1 MAGVPEDD
9 RIEQGGPALGIQS
22 RGDGRFM
29 LELREDFGTDHQP
42 CGGKQADDT
51 PGRADGDASEQ
62 RNNDEVKIRD
72 TVERLGSSGSATLV
86 TSSRVHSRVNQASG
100 KAGALWVV
108 SSANDWLAQWGPL
121 RETLTPASRVSSG
134 NVHCQGNPSPEE
146 APGEDVAP
154 GIRAPPSSGSSL

>member
-1 MAGVPEDD
+1 MPEDD

-86 TSSRVHSRVNQASG
+86 TSSRVHSGVNQASG

-108 SSANDWLAQWGPL
+108 SSANGGLM
-121 RETLTPASRVSSG
+121 
-134 NVHCQGNPSPEE
+134 
-146 APGEDVAP
+146 
-154 GIRAPPSSGSSL
+154 

>member
-22 RGDGRFM
+22 RGHGR
-29 LELREDFGTDHQP
+29 LREDFGTDHQP
-42 CGGKQADDT
+42 CAGTQADDT

-62 RNNDEVKIRD
+62 RSNDEVKIRD
-72 TVERLGSSGSATLV
+72 TVERLGSSDLATLV
-86 TSSRVHSRVNQASG
+86 TSSRVHSGANQAPG

-108 SSANDWLAQWGPL
+108 SSLNDWLTQWGPL
-121 RETLTPASRVSSG
+121 RETLTPAPRVSSG

-146 APGEDVAP
+146 APGEDV
-154 GIRAPPSSGSSL
+154 GLWGSGGRGVQEE